1 MFLTL
6 FFFQFSCFFKMTQSS
21 YIILGAGASG
31 LLLAYRMSQDRFFD
45 DKSILIIDQVK
56 DKGNDKTWC
65 YWEEGAGEWDELL
78 TKKWS
83 KLFFG
88 SEDFT
93 NTLDISPYSYK
104 MIRSEK
110 FYHKLWRSI
119 DLKSNITF
127 VEDSVKT
134 YSEVDNRVKV
144 VTNKSTYF
152 GLKLLNSIPNKSV
165 YETQQKYP
173 VLQQH
178 FTGWFIKSKT
188 NCFDDSIASFMDFNI
203 PQKGNT
209 RFMYVLPMDKNKAL
223 FEYTL
228 FSKDLLQ
235 QSEYEDAI
243 KDYLKEKKI
252 TDFEVL
258 EKENGAIPMTS
269 FKFEELNSNSILN
282 IGTAGGWTKAST
294 GYTFFNTSK
303 KTKELVAFLKKEDD
317 LSAFAK
323 RTKFWFYDLLL
334 LDVLNNNNDKGSS
347 LFASIFKK
355 VNVKTILK
363 FLGEESSTR
372 EDLKIIISVSP
383 KPFIIA
389 IVKRLL
395 RIKS

>member
-1 MFLTL
+1 MN
-6 FFFQFSCFFKMTQSS
+6 QSS

-31 LLLAYRMSQDRFFD
+31 LLLAYRMSLDSYFD

-65 YWEEGAGEWDELL
+65 YWEEGEGEWDELL
-78 TKKWS
+78 TKKWL
-83 KLFFG
+83 KVFFG
-88 SEDFT
+88 SKDFT
-93 NTLDISPYSYK
+93 ETLDISPYSYK

-119 DLKSNITF
+119 ELKSNINF

-134 YSEVDNRVKV
+134 YSEIDNRVKV

-152 GLKLLNSIPNKSV
+152 GLKLLNSILDKTV

-178 FTGWFIKSKT
+178 FVGWFVKT
-188 NCFDDSIASFMDFNI
+188 KTDCFDDSIATFMDFNV
-203 PQKGNT
+203 PQNGNT
-209 RFMYVLPMDKNKAL
+209 RFMYVLPIDKNIAL
-223 FEYTL
+223 FEFTL
-228 FSKDLLQ
+228 FSKDLLDH
-235 QSEYEDAI
+235 SEYEEAI

-252 TDFEVL
+252 TDFEIL

-269 FKFEELNSNSILN
+269 FKFEELNSYNILN

-294 GYTFFNTSK
+294 GYTFYNTSK
-303 KTKELVAFLKKEDD
+303 KTKDLVSFLKNEDD
-317 LSAFAK
+317 LSVFAK
-323 RTKFWFYDLLL
+323 RTKYWFYDLNL
-334 LDVLNNNNDKGSS
+334 LDVLAKNNEKGSL

-363 FLGEESSTR
+363 FLGEESSLK
-372 EDLKIIISVSP
+372 EDLKIITSVSP
-383 KPFIIA
+383 MPFILS
-389 IVKRLL
+389 IVKRFL
-395 RIKS
+395 RIKLK

>member
-1 MFLTL
+1 
-6 FFFQFSCFFKMTQSS
+6 MTQSS
-21 YIILGAGASG
+21 YIILGSGASG
-31 LLLAYRMSQDRFFD
+31 LLLAYRMSQDSYFD

-65 YWEEGAGEWDELL
+65 YWEEGTGEWDDLL
-78 TKKWS
+78 TKKWH
-83 KLFFG
+83 KVFFG
-88 SEDFT
+88 SEFFT
-93 NTLDISPYSYK
+93 EILDISPYSYK

-127 VEDSVKT
+127 IEDSVKS
-134 YSEVDNRVKV
+134 YEEVDNRVKV

-152 GLKLLNSIPNKSV
+152 GLKLLNSIPNKTV

-178 FTGWFIKSKT
+178 FMGWFVKT
-188 NCFDDSIASFMDFNI
+188 KTDCFDDSIATFMDFNI
-203 PQKGNT
+203 PQNGNT
-209 RFMYVLPMDKNKAL
+209 RFMYVLPIDKNMAL

-228 FSKDLLQ
+228 FSKDLLEH
-235 QSEYEDAI
+235 SEYEDAI

-252 TDFEVL
+252 TEFEIL

-294 GYTFFNTSK
+294 GYTFYNTSK
-303 KTKELVAFLKKEDD
+303 KTKDLVSFLKKEDD
-317 LSAFAK
+317 LSAFSK
-323 RTKFWFYDLLL
+323 KTKFWFYDLLL
-334 LDVLNNNNDKGSS
+334 LDVLANNNEKGSTF
-347 LFASIFKK
+347 FASIFKK

-363 FLGEESSTR
+363 FLGEESNIG
-372 EDLKIIISVSP
+372 EDLKIITSVSP
-383 KPFIIA
+383 KPFILA
-389 IVKRLL
+389 IVKRFS
-395 RIKS
+395 RIK